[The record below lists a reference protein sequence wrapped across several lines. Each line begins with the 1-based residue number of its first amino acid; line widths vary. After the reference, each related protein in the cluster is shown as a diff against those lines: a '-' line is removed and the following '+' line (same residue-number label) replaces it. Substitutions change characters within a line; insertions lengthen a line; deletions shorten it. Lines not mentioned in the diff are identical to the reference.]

1 MKGRCPGPLDDGDVC
16 ATGVPKR
23 GSTRRTGFLAQA
35 RSLRRSPHLGW
46 TLISEWLEFLDGGA
60 GVPQHIH
67 EDLVQPLDDGIVA
80 PAGFT

>member
-1 MKGRCPGPLDDGDVC
+1 M
-16 ATGVPKR
+16 R
-23 GSTRRTGFLAQA
+23 GSATTCSMMSTDNGSF
-35 RSLRRSPHLGW
+35 
-46 TLISEWLEFLDGGA
+46 ISERLEFLDGGA